1 MSEAELVDQAHR
13 LACDMLEGRL
23 SDRGI
28 ADRLMELGERG
39 ESAEEL
45 LGMTYAFYGQ
55 SVRVPTV
62 HQVVMDLCGTGGAK
76 VRTLN
81 VSTISSFIV
90 AAAGVPVAKHGNRS
104 SQGKCGSADL
114 LEAIGADISPGPQ
127 RCAEMLDG
135 IGYAFFFA
143 PNFHPAM
150 RQVAKARKMVPRRTI
165 FNVMG
170 PLMNPVLG
178 PRRHLMGVCEP
189 RLLGT
194 IPPVLDALGVDRAML
209 VHGQPG
215 MDEVSLCG
223 STSVAEMRDGSVE
236 RYEMVPEDLGLD
248 RCAPEA
254 VGELTPQASARCCYE
269 LLRGR
274 RDRRRDMVLLNSAC
288 ALYIFGRSRDV
299 ASGLSLAERTLDSGK
314 AYSKM
319 QEYIVA
325 SRGAS

>member
-1 MSEAELVDQAHR
+1 VSGTERADQVHH
-13 LACDMLEGRL
+13 LACDILEGRL
-23 SDRGI
+23 SDRTI
-28 ADRLMELGERG
+28 ADRLLEMGRQG
-39 ESAEEL
+39 ESTEDL
-45 LGMTYAFYGQ
+45 LGMTLAFYEQ

-62 HQVVMDLCGTGGAK
+62 HPVVMDLCGTGGALA
-76 VRTLN
+76 RTFN
-81 VSTISSFIV
+81 ISTISSFIV

-114 LEAIGADISPGPQ
+114 LEAIGADIVPVPQ
-127 RCAEMLDG
+127 RCAEMLDRN
-135 IGYAFFFA
+135 GYTFLFA
-143 PNFHPAM
+143 PAYHPAM

-165 FNVMG
+165 FNIMG

-189 RLLGT
+189 QLLE
-194 IPPVLDALGVDRAML
+194 IVPPVLDALGVDRAMV

-223 STSVAEMRDGSVE
+223 STAVAELRDGSVE
-236 RYEMVPEDLGLD
+236 RYEMAPEELGLE
-248 RCAPEA
+248 RCIPEQ
-254 VGELTPQASARCCYE
+254 VGELAPQASARCCCE

-274 RDRRRDMVLLNSAC
+274 HDHRRDMVLLNSAC
-288 ALYIFGRSRDV
+288 ALYVFGRTKDV

-314 AYSKM
+314 AYAKM

-325 SRGAS
+325 SRGAY